1 MLSSDEKHL
10 RRAIEL
16 ARMARDHGNRPF
28 GAVIADREGKVVAE
42 AEADSI
48 TRRDCTGHAE
58 TNALRLA
65 TPKLPPNE
73 LAGCTMY
80 ASSEPCVMCAGAIFW
95 ANIRRVVYGVD
106 SVTLRRYRGERR
118 DQADLRLS
126 CREVFRASAHN
137 IEVLGPQLEPEALVP
152 HEGYW
157 K

>member
-1 MLSSDEKHL
+1 MQSSEEKHL

-16 ARMARDHGNRPF
+16 ARLARGRGNRPF
-28 GAVIADREGKVVAE
+28 GAVIADREGRVVAE

-48 TRRDCTGHAE
+48 TQRDCTGHAE

-65 TPKLPPNE
+65 TPKLSAEE
-73 LAGCTMY
+73 LGRCTMY

-106 SVTLRRYRGERR
+106 AVTLRRYRGERR
-118 DQADLRLS
+118 DQMDLRLS
-126 CREVFRASAHN
+126 CREIFRASPHA
-137 IEVLGPQLEPEALVP
+137 IEVLGPELESEALAP